1 MAAPPHT
8 SPSQHQSARRVLIVG
23 HTIIGLLTIALLGII
38 ARVVHLQTQPPQPIR
53 DLIGKQQST
62 DRLHGRRGNIT
73 DRHGRIIATTGLAQR
88 LFVDPQLIKEPG
100 TFSERVG
107 YGLGYDP
114 AWIERMIHQRF
125 HSRYVVLDNELN
137 EARVEKL
144 SSLVLS
150 GLATESTLVRKY
162 PLGPLAGQVIGFV
175 GAEGNGLEGIELAF
189 DQALRASNGS
199 LRYLRDVRRRPI
211 WVHHDAYQPPSDGKP
226 IRLTLDVMIQRFA
239 EEELAQTCRQ
249 FAARTGQLIVI
260 QPTTGQ
266 ILAMGNYPPFDPNEF
281 KDSQPDQRRNRCV
294 TDVYEPGSTF
304 KAIVWAAAA
313 NAGLLEPNK
322 IVDCTESGVWISPKG
337 RRLRDVRGHGRLSWD
352 MVLVKSSNIGMAQL
366 GLRLGVPQL
375 HASILAFGFGRPR
388 GSTLCGE
395 SPGIVNRVD
404 SWNHFSLT
412 SLPMGQEIAVTTL
425 QMARAFAVIAN
436 SGMMMDSTICLSD
449 RNDEVPINERIIS
462 DSSAARTRRVLR
474 RVVTEGTGRKANSD
488 LYTIFGKTGT
498 AQVANPDGGGY
509 LADQYVSSFIGAAP
523 LDHPE
528 VLAICVVDS
537 PDKSIGYYGGTV
549 AAPAVRRVIERSLL
563 YMGIE
568 PVPPGSDS
576 SDAVALARILH

>member
-1 MAAPPHT
+1 M
-8 SPSQHQSARRVLIVG
+8 G

-352 MVLVKSSNIGMAQL
+352 MVLIKSSNIGMAQL

-462 DSSAARTRRVLR
+462 DASAARTRRVLR

-523 LDHPE
+523 LDRPE

-576 SDAVALARILH
+576 SDAVVLARILH

>member
-1 MAAPPHT
+1 M
-8 SPSQHQSARRVLIVG
+8 G